1 MKVRTKRGRPFYGV
15 VKFSKQRIKK
25 LPIQGTA
32 AKMASVLGVHR
43 KTVLSWIK
51 REGLHAAKDGQWKIH
66 RPYLVDFLVV
76 SGRYK
81 RRKF

>member
-25 LPIQGTA
+25 LPIKGTA

-51 REGLHAAKDGQWKIH
+51 NQGLYALKNGQWEIL
-66 RPYLVDFLVV
+66 RLDLVDFLAA

-81 RRKF
+81 KRGY